1 MAKLHTQNTAGSNA
15 GSTFLSKMV
24 RVSDIV
30 IDPEIAGIFDISEKT
45 LDKITERIKHFGFY
59 KEEPVVIW
67 KGTNTLVDGRTRY
80 TAAKNAGL
88 EEIPAVER
96 EFESKEAAIHY
107 TIERQVYRRNL
118 TGAEILK
125 VAKMLPEERNRKGDG
140 NAARQLAEE
149 TGVSES
155 TIYKANKILKEGSP
169 EVVEKVESG
178 EMSIKD
184 GYQETVEKNPKTVG
198 SKPLPGFESSSKK
211 TPEQKKAS
219 DLSAYLFDALSN
231 ARSASVFV
239 DSLNLEPD
247 EEYKLRGFH
256 LETMRSLENGLTIHM
271 GNDWEE
277 TFNRLKNR

>member
-1 MAKLHTQNTAGSNA
+1 MSKLLTQNTAGSNA

-45 LDKITERIKHFGFY
+45 LDKITERIRTFGFY

-125 VAKMLPEERNRKGDG
+125 VTKLLPEERNRKGEG

-155 TIYKANKILKEGSP
+155 TIHKARKILKKGSP

-184 GYQETVEKNPKTVG
+184 AYQETVGKKNKPSATKALDLLNNSIKCLGSVQDELALLDTDCGDPNLKRFGLSIIGAIECLKTVE
-198 SKPLPGFESSSKK
+198 K
-211 TPEQKKAS
+211 
-219 DLSAYLFDALSN
+219 
-231 ARSASVFV
+231 
-239 DSLNLEPD
+239 
-247 EEYKLRGFH
+247 
-256 LETMRSLENGLTIHM
+256 GLTIL
-271 GNDWEE
+271 E
-277 TFNRLKNR
+277 

>member
-1 MAKLHTQNTAGSNA
+1 MGKLHTQNIAGSNA

-30 IDPEIAGIFDISEKT
+30 IDPEISGIFDISEKT

-67 KGTNTLVDGRTRY
+67 KGTNILVDGRTRY

-96 EFESKEAAIHY
+96 EFQSKEVAIHY

-125 VAKMLPEERNRKGDG
+125 VTKLLPEERNRKGEG

-155 TIYKANKILKEGSP
+155 TIHKARKILKEGSP

-184 GYQETVEKNPKTVG
+184 GYQETVGK
-198 SKPLPGFESSSKK
+198 KPLPKAVTDAIDSINLPDNVKFLKGAVILLAEAKQVPAAILLINHFLRKNETSGFNKLLPDSIREMLV
-211 TPEQKKAS
+211 S
-219 DLSAYLFDALSN
+219 DL
-231 ARSASVFV
+231 
-239 DSLNLEPD
+239 
-247 EEYKLRGFH
+247 G
-256 LETMRSLENGLTIHM
+256 
-271 GNDWEE
+271 
-277 TFNRLKNR
+277 